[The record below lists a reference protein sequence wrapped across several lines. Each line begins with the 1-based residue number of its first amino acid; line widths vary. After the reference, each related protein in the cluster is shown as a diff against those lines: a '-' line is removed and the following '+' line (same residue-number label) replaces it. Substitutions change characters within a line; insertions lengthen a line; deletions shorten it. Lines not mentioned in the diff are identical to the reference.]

1 MAKAQKQKEKEEAK
15 AIAKANKE
23 PSSTNKRSIIQM
35 DDDGN
40 IIKIYESVTL
50 ASNEVGV
57 SPKSIRDA
65 AKGVQKHAGGF
76 VWKYKDEY
84 DSEPIISSSDI

>member
-1 MAKAQKQKEKEEAK
+1 
-15 AIAKANKE
+15 
-23 PSSTNKRSIIQM
+23 M

-40 IIKIYESVTL
+40 IIKEFESVTL
-50 ASNEVGV
+50 ASKEAGV

-76 VWKYKDEY
+76 VWKYKDKE
-84 DSEPIISSSDI
+84 S